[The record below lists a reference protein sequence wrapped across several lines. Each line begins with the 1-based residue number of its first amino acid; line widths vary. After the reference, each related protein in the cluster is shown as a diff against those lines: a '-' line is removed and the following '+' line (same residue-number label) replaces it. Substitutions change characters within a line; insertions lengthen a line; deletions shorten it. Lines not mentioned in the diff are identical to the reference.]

1 MQHAPPHLAAVQ
13 AVHQP
18 VVDPNNESGMIH
30 LYNGDTGNYKPIFF
44 GNNCGNPENE
54 NIAQPL
60 WHFIKQVK
68 RGGHPNNYD
77 RDTHK
82 RIFVVLG
89 NDGMEGN
96 AYTKEDLHQVSL
108 QFVLNVEKKSTNN
121 MTLKLKSTIREKGNA
136 IDDNNVE
143 ELSD

>member
-1 MQHAPPHLAAVQ
+1 
-13 AVHQP
+13 
-18 VVDPNNESGMIH
+18 
-30 LYNGDTGNYKPIFF
+30 
-44 GNNCGNPENE
+44 
-54 NIAQPL
+54 
-60 WHFIKQVK
+60 
-68 RGGHPNNYD
+68 
-77 RDTHK
+77 
-82 RIFVVLG
+82 
-89 NDGMEGN
+89 MEGN